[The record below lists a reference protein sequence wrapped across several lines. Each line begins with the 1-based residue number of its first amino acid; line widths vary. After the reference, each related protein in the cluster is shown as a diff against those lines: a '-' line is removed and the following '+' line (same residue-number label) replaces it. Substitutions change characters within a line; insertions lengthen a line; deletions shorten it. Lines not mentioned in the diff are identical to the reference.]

1 MNSKITKLTIA
12 AVIVI
17 AAIISFSQFGN
28 DINIA
33 TPSYASVLEEISKTK
48 DVIFTQIMND
58 SSQSKHFASRHGL
71 HRSDYGDNFYFI
83 KDYFNGREIR
93 VDHQN
98 KRVCLVQ
105 TIGKPASNRCYDFL
119 SWIRDLHEKQGK
131 YVGQEQFEGRIV
143 DVFVAQSDPYEKYT
157 LWVDPATN
165 LPLQVKEENFP
176 NTEKDIVFPIMTL
189 SSEVFS
195 NTPAD
200 NLKIIT
206 RTSCIGSK
214 RGSGEG
220 ISEKF
225 TRLMK
230 DFQWNVELDMSLFS
244 FDIPSDYS
252 IVDELEVIDFESDEK
267 LLAEV
272 LTFWAETNDGQ
283 FPVDIDDLGDPNI
296 VKPLLKKAYDKD
308 GDAKAEFDTAYNQ
321 MDKILTALYFVQQKK
336 VSGSWAYTGSDIE
349 FGDTDSVIYW
359 FKHDDSEEY
368 TIIYGDLTI
377 EKTTRQPVNN

>member
-1 MNSKITKLTIA
+1 
-12 AVIVI
+12 
-17 AAIISFSQFGN
+17 
-28 DINIA
+28 
-33 TPSYASVLEEISKTK
+33 
-48 DVIFTQIMND
+48 
-58 SSQSKHFASRHGL
+58 
-71 HRSDYGDNFYFI
+71 
-83 KDYFNGREIR
+83 
-93 VDHQN
+93 
-98 KRVCLVQ
+98 
-105 TIGKPASNRCYDFL
+105 
-119 SWIRDLHEKQGK
+119 
-131 YVGQEQFEGRIV
+131 
-143 DVFVAQSDPYEKYT
+143 
-157 LWVDPATN
+157 
-165 LPLQVKEENFP
+165 
-176 NTEKDIVFPIMTL
+176 
-189 SSEVFS
+189 
-195 NTPAD
+195 
-200 NLKIIT
+200 
-206 RTSCIGSK
+206 
-214 RGSGEG
+214 
-220 ISEKF
+220 
-225 TRLMK
+225 MK